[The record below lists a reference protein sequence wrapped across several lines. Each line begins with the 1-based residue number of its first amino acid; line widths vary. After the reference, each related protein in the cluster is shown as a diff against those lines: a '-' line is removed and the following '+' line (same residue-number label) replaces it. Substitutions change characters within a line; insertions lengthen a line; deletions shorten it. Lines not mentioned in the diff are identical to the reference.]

1 MPEAPGTLEGWYVL
15 HDFRRIDWPRW
26 KALPAAER
34 GVVVAEAAAF
44 LEAAE
49 AHTDA
54 AEGASALYSIV
65 GHKAD
70 LMFLHLRPTIDELN
84 ALERALARTRHDRI
98 VSGGPGRLCWVSYS
112 RVRRRR
118 ER

>member
-34 GVVVAEAAAF
+34 EAAVAEAAAF

-54 AEGASALYSIV
+54 TEGASALYSIV
-65 GHKAD
+65 GGAGI
-70 LMFLHLRPTIDELN
+70 R
-84 ALERALARTRHDRI
+84 
-98 VSGGPGRLCWVSYS
+98 
-112 RVRRRR
+112 
-118 ER
+118 